1 MLSDLTTEFLIILAL
16 MVANGFFAGAEIA
29 IVSARRNRLEREAE
43 AGSRGAQQ
51 AVILSENPDRFLATV
66 QVGITLIA
74 TFSAAFGGARIGDI
88 LAQEL
93 ADIPVLA
100 PYATTLSLG
109 IVVIVITYLSLV
121 IGELVPKQ
129 IALQHAER
137 FATLA
142 APIMTFLAMITR
154 PLVSFLS
161 LSVQLVL
168 RLLGQKDTGQP
179 LVTPEDIVYM
189 VREGTESGAV
199 ELGEAQLIQRVF
211 RFTDRPVK
219 TVMVPRGEIVSI
231 AAATPLPD
239 IVTTFT
245 ESGYSR
251 LPVFQDSPENVIG
264 VLHVKDIMPYL
275 VQWPD
280 THPNIRDLLRPVIYV
295 LRNDH
300 TDDVLSLLRRKAT
313 HIALV
318 MDEYGQIA
326 GLITLEDLLEEL
338 VGEIQDE
345 YDDDEDQ
352 PIVRRDDGSWL
363 VNGLEA
369 YDKVKERIGLPTL
382 ADVDED
388 DFTTIA
394 GLVLYLHKGLPK
406 TGVRVTLGNFTLEV
420 VDMDGRRIDK
430 VLVTPPEENQQ

>member
-16 MVANGFFAGAEIA
+16 VIANGFFAGAEIA

-51 AVILSENPDRFLATV
+51 AVALSENPDRFLATV

-88 LAQEL
+88 LAQGL
-93 ADIPVLA
+93 AEIPALA
-100 PYATTLSLG
+100 PYAATLSLG

-137 FATLA
+137 FATLS
-142 APIMTFLAMITR
+142 APIMTFLATVAR

-189 VREGTESGAV
+189 VQEGTESGAV

-219 TVMVPRGEIVSI
+219 TAMVPRSEIVSI
-231 AAATPLPD
+231 AAATPLQK
-239 IVTTFT
+239 IVATFT

-251 LPVFQDSPENVIG
+251 LPVYQGSTENVIG
-264 VLHVKDIMPYL
+264 VLHVKDILRFLMEHPGAE
-275 VQWPD
+275 PD
-280 THPNIRDLLRPVIYV
+280 LHGLLRPVIYV

-300 TDDVLSLLRRKAT
+300 TDDVLGLLRRKAT
-313 HIALV
+313 HMALV

-326 GLITLEDLLEEL
+326 GLITLEDLIEEL

-345 YDDDEDQ
+345 YDEDEDQ

-388 DFTTIA
+388 DFTTMA

-406 TGVRVTLGNFTLEV
+406 TGDKVMLGNFILEV
-420 VDMDGRRIDK
+420 VDMDGRRVDK
-430 VLVTPPEENQQ
+430 VLVTPPEGSEQ